1 MKAWM
6 RHLLIMLGLVLV
18 AVAERLCSGIGG
30 HPDQGS
36 GTGRA
41 PAQQSPIE
49 RAIQNLKLK
58 IQNQESKI
66 QNGKSKSQYRKSKIQ
81 NLKSQ
86 EFATAQLI

>member
-1 MKAWM
+1 MKARM

-18 AVAERLCSGIGG
+18 AGAERLCSGIGG

-58 IQNQESKI
+58 IRNQEAKI
-66 QNGKSKSQYRKSKIQ
+66 QKPISKVENRKAKI
-81 NLKSQ
+81 
-86 EFATAQLI
+86 

>member
-1 MKAWM
+1 MGQLESG
-6 RHLLIMLGLVLV
+6 RSG
-18 AVAERLCSGIGG
+18 AERLCSGIGG

-41 PAQQSPIE
+41 PAQQSPLE

-58 IQNQESKI
+58 IQNPISKI
-66 QNGKSKSQYRKSKIQ
+66 ESRKSKSQ